1 MERSHILYIYIYIYQ
16 IIIFPWDLFKFPC
29 STPRWLHISTSSIQQ
44 WVPVGSNPSD
54 QSALLT
60 AVEDELNCL
69 ASWQVMFPQG
79 PGGDSWIPGSNIQE
93 SKHVKKKNY
102 EELHVHMKKQKP
114 WSRRGWNHR
123 IGTIECGCLIW
134 MGDGMIYIYIYRGR
148 RLGVPR
154 KPIAFYLYGY
164 GKCWFYTVFYSVLC
178 FSLKVFDQP
187 KFQCRRG

>member
-1 MERSHILYIYIYIYQ
+1 MERSHILYIYIRLSYSHGICSNFHVLLPDDYIFLQ
-16 IIIFPWDLFKFPC
+16 VLSSNESQLDRIPVTKVPC
-29 STPRWLHISTSSIQQ
+29 WQQ
-44 WVPVGSNPSD
+44 WKMNW
-54 QSALLT
+54 T
-60 AVEDELNCL
+60 AWRRGKWCSPKVLE
-69 ASWQVMFPQG
+69 V
-79 PGGDSWIPGSNIQE
+79 IPGFLDRTSRSQNM
-93 SKHVKKKNY
+93 SKRRTMKNFTFIW
-102 EELHVHMKKQKP
+102 KKQKP